1 MEDQTVICP
10 FQMCIH
16 QCFWGRLG
24 IYESWYLYPQ
34 IVSKW
39 YWGGNNKK
47 KKPNFWKKLEVS
59 TVKYMST
66 WCSMTYPLCQ
76 MLFSSLRLHTA
87 DRPMWRLES
96 SSQQFASACIW
107 GTAGSSC
114 PRYCPPPPS
123 QEVSVGSCDIVW
135 RSHWD
140 GAPEWEPWFPEAELW
155 SYLLPVGFCFFLMC
169 WCFKLLKRGILSS

>member
-1 MEDQTVICP
+1 MKADTCTP
-10 FQMCIH
+10 
-16 QCFWGRLG
+16 RLYQNG
-24 IYESWYLYPQ
+24 I
-34 IVSKW
+34 
-39 YWGGNNKK
+39 GGENNKK

-114 PRYCPPPPS
+114 PRYGPPPPS

-155 SYLLPVGFCFFLMC
+155 SYLLPVGFCFFLC
-169 WCFKLLKRGILSS
+169 ADASSFWREESSLARVLSVPWC

>member
-1 MEDQTVICP
+1 MKADTCTP
-10 FQMCIH
+10 
-16 QCFWGRLG
+16 RLYQNG
-24 IYESWYLYPQ
+24 T
-34 IVSKW
+34 
-39 YWGGNNKK
+39 GGENNKK
-47 KKPNFWKKLEVS
+47 KNPNFWKKLDVS
-59 TVKYMST
+59 TIKYMST

-155 SYLLPVGFCFFLMC
+155 SYLRPVGFCFFLMC